1 MGTETDRPR
10 YLPPE
15 PLPRGGTAGAARA
28 GGRRAPVPDLAEPPR
43 PVPPTVRVAAL
54 FGGFFNQFGWLFF
67 GFGMIFVWAFVP
79 GIDFTSWYRFRGDVA
94 TTQGTV
100 TAVRKTHMSE
110 NNVEVYE
117 IRYAFAADDGRRYEG
132 TSYTTGARYGEGQTV
147 DVEYCKD
154 DPGVSRIAGAR
165 RRPAPIWVSFVLVFP
180 LVGLVFIVAGLKR
193 GMKANRLL
201 GRGKVG
207 LGTLKSKEPTNTS
220 INDQPVYKLTFEFAA
235 EDGQTYEVV
244 AKTHETHLLEDDAE
258 ERLLYDPWNPRY
270 AAMLDNLPGA
280 PEIDETGRLHP
291 RSVARGLAVLI
302 LPLLTLLGHG
312 LYVYYGLLR

>member
-15 PLPRGGTAGAARA
+15 PLPPGGTAGAARA
-28 GGRRAPVPDLAEPPR
+28 RGRRAPVPDLAEPPR
-43 PVPPTVRVAAL
+43 SVPPTVRVAAL
-54 FGGFFNQFGWLFF
+54 FGGIVNQFGWLFF
-67 GFGMIFVWAFVP
+67 GFGMIFVWVFVP
-79 GIDFTSWYRFRGDVA
+79 DIDFTSWYRFRGDVA
-94 TTQGTV
+94 TAQGTV

-132 TSYTTGARYGEGQTV
+132 TSYMTGARYGDGQAV
-147 DVEYCKD
+147 DVEYRKD
-154 DPGVSRIAGAR
+154 GPGVSRIQGAR
-165 RRPAPIWVSFVLVFP
+165 RGAAPIWVSFVLVFP
-180 LVGLVFIVAGLKR
+180 LIGLVLIVAGLKK
-193 GMKANRLL
+193 GIKANRLL
-201 GRGKVG
+201 GRGKLG

-244 AKTHETHLLEDDAE
+244 AKTHETRLLEDDAE

-280 PEIDETGRLHP
+280 PEIDQMGHLKSAGP
-291 RSVARGLAVLI
+291 LRGLAVLI

-312 LYVYYGLLR
+312 LYAYFRFVG